1 MKEEKILIG
10 QSDGLIL
17 QLSIAEKLRR
27 INNSTMPTLIMLGL
41 SGDVETVI
49 DIAVGGFDKLREVYT
64 ARYYAAHPEAASSEI
79 LRDFAENDIRA
90 KLGFA
95 CDEYKFSGLFS
106 NEKDGADSL
115 KKLCKFNSLGL
126 LELDTDKFRESQ
138 KIYAIGDNAKLFREI
153 EKAVKNLNE
162 ACRGYLTHNV
172 FYHLFYFG
180 DDKQLRIK
188 DNIDPRILDEIR
200 GVNRGRFF

>member
-10 QSDGLIL
+10 QSDGLIA

-27 INNSTMPTLIMLGL
+27 INNSTIPTLIALGL

-49 DIAVGGFDKLREVYT
+49 NIAVGGYDKLKEVY
-64 ARYYAAHPEAASSEI
+64 AKRYYAAHPEAASSEV
-79 LRDFAENDIRA
+79 LRNFAETDIRS
-90 KLGFA
+90 KLDFA
-95 CDEYKFSGLFS
+95 CDKYKFSGLFS
-106 NEKDGADSL
+106 NEKDNAGSL
-115 KKLCKFNSLGL
+115 KKLCRFNSSGL
-126 LELDTDKFRESQ
+126 LELDPDKFMESR
-138 KIYAIGDNAKLFREI
+138 KIYATGDNAKLFRGI

-162 ACRGYLTHNV
+162 ACRGYLTYYV
-172 FYHLFYFG
+172 FHHLFYFG
-180 DDKQLRIK
+180 DDNQLQIK